1 MSRIKLLLVED
12 EPVLATVVRET
23 LELNGFEV
31 AHAIN
36 GKDGWELFRSFAPEV
51 CIVDVMMP
59 KKDGISLVE
68 EIRMTDE
75 SVPIVF
81 LTAKTDTADVIRG
94 LNAGADD
101 YVKKP
106 FSMEELLLRIHAL
119 LRRSKGK
126 EKKVNGSGIYQIG
139 RYAFDHHRQ
148 ELRLDGDIQRL
159 SEREASILKMLA
171 DHLNTVTPRK
181 AILLSIW
188 GDDGFF
194 NARNMDVY
202 ITRIRK
208 FLQHDPSVQITNV
221 RGVGFKLIA

>member
-36 GKDGWELFRSFAPEV
+36 GKDGWELFRSFTPAV

-59 KKDGISLVE
+59 KKDGITLVE

-119 LRRSKGK
+119 LRRSKGN
-126 EKKVNGSGIYQIG
+126 EKKLNSGGIYQVG
-139 RYAFDHHRQ
+139 RYTFDHHRQ
-148 ELRLDGDIQRL
+148 ELRLDGDVQRL

-171 DHLNTVTPRK
+171 DHLNAVTPRK

-208 FLQHDPSVQITNV
+208 FLQQDPSVQITNV